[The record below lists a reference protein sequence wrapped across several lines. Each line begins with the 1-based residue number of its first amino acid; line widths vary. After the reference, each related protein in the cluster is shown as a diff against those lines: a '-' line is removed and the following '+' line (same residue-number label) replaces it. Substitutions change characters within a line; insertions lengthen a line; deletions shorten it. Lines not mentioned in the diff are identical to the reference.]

1 MLSSIKHIVLV
12 KAKKKTCF
20 MMKSMNKFYTLVA
33 KVTIAKINCDF
44 YGKRQIMLQC
54 KIVNWLTVS
63 FHTIYSK

>member
-1 MLSSIKHIVLV
+1 
-12 KAKKKTCF
+12 
-20 MMKSMNKFYTLVA
+20 MMKSMNKFYTLVS